1 MSKSLFIIEP
11 LTPADSQWV
20 KQFIVKRWHSETV
33 VAHGQEF
40 YPHRL
45 PGFVAVSDIERIGLV
60 TYRIGGGS
68 CEIITLDSLRPGL
81 GVGTALIE
89 AVKAIA
95 HEAGCNRLW
104 LMTTNDNLRALGFY
118 QKCGFMLVAVHGGAV
133 EKARQMK
140 PSIPLIGQ
148 GGIPIR
154 DEIELKMFLGGG
166 AARPNV
172 CTRPPDTVLSRCFLG
187 LELECRSRAAGD
199 ARR

>member
-1 MSKSLFIIEP
+1 MSKSLFTIKP

-20 KQFIVKRWHSETV
+20 KQFIVKRWHAETV

-40 YPHRL
+40 YPRRL
-45 PGFVAVSDIERIGLV
+45 PGFVAVSDIECIGLV
-60 TYRIGGGS
+60 TYLIDGGS

-95 HEAGCNRLW
+95 QEAGCDSLW

-133 EKARQMK
+133 EKARQIK
-140 PSIPLIGQ
+140 PSIPLIGE

-166 AARPNV
+166 SGPA
-172 CTRPPDTVLSRCFLG
+172 
-187 LELECRSRAAGD
+187 
-199 ARR
+199 